1 MRERLWFCLLFI
13 GIMLYYAI
21 PRLSF
26 TGSMEEVIFSVSWLL
41 FAVLAVGGNIAAVLY
56 MPKKQVKNVKKVYP
70 ERKRMHNY

>member
-1 MRERLWFCLLFI
+1 MRERLLFCLLFI

-26 TGSMEEVIFSVSWLL
+26 VGSLEEVVFSVSWLA

-56 MPKKQVKNVKKVYP
+56 MPRKAAKKIQKVYP

>member
-41 FAVLAVGGNIAAVLY
+41 FAVLAAGGNVAAVLY
-56 MPKKQVKNVKKVYP
+56 MPKKAVKKAKKVYP
-70 ERKRMHNY
+70 ERKRLHNY

>member
-1 MRERLWFCLLFI
+1 MRERLMFCLLFI

-21 PRLSF
+21 PRLNF

-41 FAVLAVGGNIAAVLY
+41 FAFLAVGGNIATVLY

>member
-1 MRERLWFCLLFI
+1 MRERLLFCLLFI

-26 TGSMEEVIFSVSWLL
+26 TGSLEVVIFSVSWLA

-56 MPKKQVKNVKKVYP
+56 MPRKTIKKTNKVYP